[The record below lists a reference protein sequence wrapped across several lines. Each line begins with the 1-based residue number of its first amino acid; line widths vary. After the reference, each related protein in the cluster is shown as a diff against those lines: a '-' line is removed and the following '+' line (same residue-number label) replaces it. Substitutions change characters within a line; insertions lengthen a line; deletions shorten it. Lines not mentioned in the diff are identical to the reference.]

1 MTDYVL
7 SSNKEREDFK
17 FSSLFFIHFVIA
29 LYYRSAFRVIKIA
42 YSADIRWRLLF
53 QNSVK
58 DGQFA
63 FARPNKL

>member
-42 YSADIRWRLLF
+42 YLAGIRWRLLF
-53 QNSVK
+53 
-58 DGQFA
+58 
-63 FARPNKL
+63 